1 MQRYFRFLFVLKIYH
16 LIILMYRKLILLNS
30 LFFLIYYIIN
40 YIEFYDFNKKN
51 ILFQL
56 VNNTKGFVVLS
67 K

>member
-1 MQRYFRFLFVLKIYH
+1 
-16 LIILMYRKLILLNS
+16 MYRKLILLNS